1 MTTLVVTLHV
11 IACIF
16 LILVVLLQSG
26 KGAGMGVAIGGG
38 AGQALFG
45 ASGPATILT
54 KITTAIAIIFMV
66 TSLSLAYMSG
76 NKGSDSVMKG
86 SKAPVE
92 AAADQTAN

>member
-1 MTTLVVTLHV
+1 MTTLVVSLHV

-26 KGAGMGVAIGGG
+26 KGAGMGVVMGGG
-38 AGQALFG
+38 GGQTLFG
-45 ASGPATILT
+45 AAGPATILT

-76 NKGSDSVMKG
+76 NKGNDSIMKG
-86 SKAPVE
+86 AKAPVE
-92 AAADQTAN
+92 AAATQEAN